1 MRVHEFIFE
10 LADKPAQ
17 FTITHREDDVCEV
30 SSPELGL
37 KLYITRGVSNELKNN
52 ALYIEFAVNDRYTIT
67 GKGNS
72 IKILSTVLAMI
83 SSALPKFM
91 QRTDDFVI
99 FGAEKSEPS
108 RVSLY
113 NRAVPKITNILQTLD
128 YAWKFKPVRDPDRGI
143 QIYIWEREMG

>member
-17 FTITHREDDVCEV
+17 FKITHRDDDVCEV

-37 KLYITRGVSNELKNN
+37 TLYITRGISNELKNN
-52 ALYIEFAVNDRYTIT
+52 MLYIEFAVNNQYHIT

-72 IKILSTVLAMI
+72 IKILSTVIAMI

-91 QRTDDFVI
+91 RRTDDFVI
-99 FGAEKSEPS
+99 FSAEKSEPS

-128 YAWKFKPVRDPDRGI
+128 YAWKFKPVNDPNSGFQR
-143 QIYIWEREMG
+143 YTWEREMG